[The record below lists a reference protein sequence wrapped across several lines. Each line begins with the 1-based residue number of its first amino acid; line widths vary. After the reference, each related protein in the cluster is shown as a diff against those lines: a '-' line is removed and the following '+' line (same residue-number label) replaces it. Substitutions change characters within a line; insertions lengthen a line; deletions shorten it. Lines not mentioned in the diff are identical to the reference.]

1 VTSTPPNRP
10 VEVSRR
16 TALGLLGAGAASAVL
31 VSCGFGGSDGA
42 TPGSPAPTASPAGGG
57 ALPTPTELRSADG
70 VLDVELVAAPVQLP
84 WGDGQRY
91 ALAYNGSAP
100 GPTLRVRPGDT
111 LRITLRNDLGEP
123 TNLHTHG
130 LHVSP
135 EGSSDDVFVMVDP
148 GGTHRYE
155 YQIPTD
161 HPPGLFWY
169 HPHHHGTVAGQVS
182 AGMAGAIVVEGDT
195 TVPATERILV
205 LSDPRIRT
213 TAAVL
218 DVSNAERIQGR
229 EGDVVLVN
237 GVPSPT
243 VEAAAGSTE
252 RWRILNASPSRF
264 YRLRTGAPMTQIGTD
279 QGALD
284 QPRAIDQ
291 LLLVPGQRADLLV
304 PVGTDPLTL
313 TTEPVDRGGMGMGAG
328 NGGMGGGMGG
338 MGRRS
343 GSSSSSASTATT
355 LLTVRP
361 TGAPT
366 PGTTT
371 PASLVAPTR
380 PAVDRVDRRRT
391 VTLGAMGMG
400 AGQLVIDGRTF
411 SPDRIDA
418 TATLGTVEEWTLTND
433 SMMDHPFHI
442 HVWPF
447 VVTARSDGDPDPGW
461 RDTVDVPAGGSV
473 TIRIPFTD
481 LGGTTVYHCH
491 ILDHEDLGMMATI
504 RAT

>member
-1 VTSTPPNRP
+1 MTPAPRLT
-10 VEVSRR
+10 RR
-16 TALGLLGAGAASAVL
+16 AALGLFGAGTASVVLAGCGLGDGDAA
-31 VSCGFGGSDGA
+31 
-42 TPGSPAPTASPAGGG
+42 APTGPTGSTTPSAGG
-57 ALPTPTELRSADG
+57 ALPVPTELRSTG
-70 VLDVELVAAPVQLP
+70 GLLDVDLVAAPVQLP
-84 WGDGQRY
+84 WGDRTRY
-91 ALAYNGSAP
+91 ALAFNGAVP
-100 GPTLRVRPGDT
+100 GPTLRVHPGDT
-111 LRITLRNDLGEP
+111 LRITLRNELGEP

-135 EGSSDDVFVMVDP
+135 EGTGDDVFVMVDP
-148 GGTHRYE
+148 GGSHRYE
-155 YQIPTD
+155 YQIPAD

-182 AGMAGAIVVEGDT
+182 AGMAGAIVVDDGT
-195 TVPATERILV
+195 TIPATERILV
-205 LSDPRIRT
+205 LSDPRIGS

-218 DVSNAERIQGR
+218 DASAAERQQGR
-229 EGDVVLVN
+229 EGDAILVN
-237 GVPSPT
+237 GAPSPT

-264 YRLRTGAPMTQIGTD
+264 YRLRTGATMTQIGTD
-279 QGALD
+279 QGPLD
-284 QPRAIDQ
+284 QARSVDE

-313 TTEPVDRGGMGMGAG
+313 ATEPVERGGMGGRG
-328 NGGMGGGMGG
+328 TGGMGGMGG
-338 MGRRS
+338 MGRRNGS
-343 GSSSSSASTATT
+343 GSTTSSAGTTT

-361 TGAPT
+361 SGTAPPDTTAPT
-366 PGTTT
+366 TL
-371 PASLVAPTR
+371 PAPPR
-380 PAVDRVDRRRT
+380 PSVERIDRRRT
-391 VTLGAMGMG
+391 VSLGAMGMG
-400 AGQLVIDGRTF
+400 AGQLVIDGRSF
-411 SPDRIDA
+411 SPDRIDT
-418 TATLGTVEEWTLTND
+418 TAQLGTVEEWTLTND

-447 VVTARSDGDPDPGW
+447 VVTERSDGTPDPGW

-473 TIRIPFTD
+473 TVRIPFTD